1 MKFTT
6 SSGLLTSRLTSIL
19 YPLIDIQDFKMQ
31 KYCVDREIAV
41 VDVGSSDDQEE
52 NDENAP
58 RMIKSA
64 AKSGSRSKQK
74 EPAPKKACYL
84 VSDVVMRE
92 IFLGLIKKLVEDA
105 DYRDSQGT
113 KM

>member
-1 MKFTT
+1 MFPT
-6 SSGLLTSRLTSIL
+6 SSGLLTSRLTSVL
-19 YPLIDIQDFKMQ
+19 FSLIDIQDFKMQ
-31 KYCVDREIAV
+31 KYCVDREAAV
-41 VDVGSSDDQEE
+41 ADVVSSDDQDE

-58 RMIKSA
+58 KKIKSA

-74 EPAPKKACYL
+74 EYAPKKACCL